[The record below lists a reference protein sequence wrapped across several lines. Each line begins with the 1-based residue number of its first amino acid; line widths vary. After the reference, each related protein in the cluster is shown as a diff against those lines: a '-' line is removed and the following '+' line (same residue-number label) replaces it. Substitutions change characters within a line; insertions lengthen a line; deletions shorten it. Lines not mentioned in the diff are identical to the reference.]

1 MAKSVND
8 LVIDAALD
16 VIATSGSQAV
26 CQGQPTTRT
35 EALVT
40 NALATNAL
48 TTGDGAGDYTISNGD
63 TSGRKINVAQQASVT
78 VTATGSANHIA
89 YCDATNLLFVTTCTS
104 QVLSA
109 IGNTVTIGTHDI
121 EISDPA

>member
-48 TTGDGAGDYTISNGD
+48 TTGDGLGDYTIADRVGG
-63 TSGRKINVAQQASVT
+63 GREVTVAQQASVT

-89 YCDATNLLFVTTCTS
+89 YCDAVNLLFVTTCTS

-109 IGNTVTIGTHDI
+109 TGNTVTIGAHAI
-121 EISDPA
+121 GISDPA

>member
-8 LVIDAALD
+8 LVIDAALN

-26 CQGQPTTRT
+26 CNAQPTTRT

-40 NALATNAL
+40 YALATNAL
-48 TTGDGAGDYTISNGD
+48 TTGAGAGDYTISNGD
-63 TSGRKINVAQQASVT
+63 VSGRKLNIAQQASVT

-89 YCDATNLLFVTTCTS
+89 YCDATNLYYVTTCTS

-109 IGNTVTIGTHDI
+109 TGNTVTIGTHDV